1 MLTTETA
8 SEKIATHNNNKFHQL
23 FIRLRE
29 RIAKKEK
36 TPSAV
41 DVAIIGQRHQHS
53 FIFSARSTSTERWY
67 IFLRFLTTV
76 KVTPLAFEN
85 LLHSKREKKSTDTP
99 NYQRFSLSTTFY
111 FLLFA
116 FYPEPPPPTYNFL
129 NCAFFSFLL
138 LYLIFLLM
146 RGPYKS
152 VFFGRCASS
161 ASDGQANHLAQ
172 PMSAISSKKFRWLR
186 GGCTANYLSAAFQ
199 IQAQKKNEDATAANR
214 KTSYTRRKKRREKDE
229 KTKREEKRL
238 RKAILSY
245 DLKTVD

>member
-129 NCAFFSFLL
+129 NCAFFFFPS
-138 LYLIFLLM
+138 
-146 RGPYKS
+146 S
-152 VFFGRCASS
+152 VFNISLNARSLQVCFLWPLRIIGVRWSS
-161 ASDGQANHLAQ
+161 QPSGPANVGHFFEKVQ
-172 PMSAISSKKFRWLR
+172 MV
-186 GGCTANYLSAAFQ
+186 
-199 IQAQKKNEDATAANR
+199 
-214 KTSYTRRKKRREKDE
+214 TRRMHSQLPLGRVSNTSTKEKRR
-229 KTKREEKRL
+229 RHCCQ
-238 RKAILSY
+238 S
-245 DLKTVD
+245 